1 MKTKF
6 IATFFLL
13 ICGSVMFAQTRTVK
27 GKVVDKANEPLIGV
41 AVNIKNTSQ
50 GSITD
55 FEGNYSIQVN
65 TENAVLVFS
74 YIGYDKQEIK
84 VGARNVIDVV
94 MHEASIALDQVV
106 VVGYGTSKR
115 GDVTGSISSID
126 AAEIKKVPVVNVG
139 QALQGRM
146 SGVQV
151 TNNDGTPGAGV
162 QVLIRGVGSFGDNS
176 PLYVVDG
183 YPGASISNLNP
194 SDIQSID
201 VLKDASAAA
210 IYGNRAANGVV
221 IITTKRGNADKMQ
234 LSVDATV
241 SVQFKPSTFDVLN
254 AQDFASLATEISKK
268 ENAPVLDAWANPS
281 GLRTID
287 WQDLMYRAG
296 LKQNYNLSLRGGS
309 EKVQTSI
316 SLGLTNQEGVVRFS
330 DYKRYNIALTQD
342 YKPLKWLKSSTSLRY
357 AYTDNKTVFGSG
369 QGGVGRLAKLIP
381 TMTGNPLTD
390 EVENANGVF
399 GFYDKNANAVR
410 DNENVY
416 ARSKSNDQKNIS
428 HNLIANTSL
437 EINPFK
443 GLVFKTNFGIS
454 YGASSGYDFNP
465 YDDRVPTTR
474 LATYR
479 QYASNSF
486 EYLWENTLNY
496 SNTFGK
502 HSIDVLGGVSI
513 QENTARNMSVYGE
526 GLSSDGLRNLGSLQT
541 MRDISGNQQTW
552 SLASQFARL
561 TYKFAERYILT
572 GTVRRDGS
580 SRFMRG
586 NRWGVFPSVSAAW
599 RIKEESFLKDVD
611 FISNLKL
618 RASYGEAGNQNIGL
632 FQYQS
637 SYTTGKRSSNYG
649 YVFGQ
654 DKTYIDGM
662 VQVFLPNPNLKWET
676 SKQTDI
682 GIDLGFFNNKL
693 MLTADYYIKKSSDFL
708 LEIQMP
714 AQTGFTKATRNVGS
728 VKNNGF
734 EFSVDYRDNSHDFKY
749 GVNVNL
755 TTVKNKIER
764 LSPGKDAVANLQSLG
779 FPTTGNTSWAVFSMS
794 KVGGSIG
801 EFYGFQTDG
810 IIQNQAEIDALNANA
825 RRLNQDDNVWY
836 IASGT
841 APGDRKFIDQNGD
854 GVITDADRVSLGS
867 PLPKFYGGIN
877 LSGEY
882 KGFDFNL
889 FFNYSVGNKILNF
902 VKRNLISMGGEGS
915 IGLQNV
921 GKEFY
926 DNRWTE
932 TNPTNKYPRA
942 VWSDVSGNSRVSDAF
957 VEDGSYLRLKNI
969 EVGYTLPANILK
981 KASISK
987 LRIFASVQNLF
998 TITGY
1003 SGMDPE
1009 IGQSMSSSTGVAGGV
1024 TASGVDVGIYPYSRF
1039 FTMGFNLEF

>member
-1 MKTKF
+1 
-6 IATFFLL
+6 
-13 ICGSVMFAQTRTVK
+13 
-27 GKVVDKANEPLIGV
+27 
-41 AVNIKNTSQ
+41 
-50 GSITD
+50 
-55 FEGNYSIQVN
+55 
-65 TENAVLVFS
+65 
-74 YIGYDKQEIK
+74 
-84 VGARNVIDVV
+84 
-94 MHEASIALDQVV
+94 
-106 VVGYGTSKR
+106 
-115 GDVTGSISSID
+115 
-126 AAEIKKVPVVNVG
+126 
-139 QALQGRM
+139 
-146 SGVQV
+146 
-151 TNNDGTPGAGV
+151 
-162 QVLIRGVGSFGDNS
+162 
-176 PLYVVDG
+176 
-183 YPGASISNLNP
+183 
-194 SDIQSID
+194 
-201 VLKDASAAA
+201 
-210 IYGNRAANGVV
+210 
-221 IITTKRGNADKMQ
+221 
-234 LSVDATV
+234 
-241 SVQFKPSTFDVLN
+241 
-254 AQDFASLATEISKK
+254 
-268 ENAPVLDAWANPS
+268 
-281 GLRTID
+281 
-287 WQDLMYRAG
+287 
-296 LKQNYNLSLRGGS
+296 
-309 EKVQTSI
+309 
-316 SLGLTNQEGVVRFS
+316 
-330 DYKRYNIALTQD
+330 
-342 YKPLKWLKSSTSLRY
+342 
-357 AYTDNKTVFGSG
+357 
-369 QGGVGRLAKLIP
+369 
-381 TMTGNPLTD
+381 MTGNPLTD

-662 VQVFLPNPNLKWET
+662 VQAFLPNPNLKWET

>member
-662 VQVFLPNPNLKWET
+662 VQAFLPNPNLKWET

-825 RRLNQDDNVWY
+825 HRLNQDDNVWY

-889 FFNYSVGNKILNF
+889 FFNYFVGNKILNF

>member
-342 YKPLKWLKSSTSLRY
+342 YKPLKWLKSSTSLRH

-662 VQVFLPNPNLKWET
+662 VQAFLPNPNLKWET